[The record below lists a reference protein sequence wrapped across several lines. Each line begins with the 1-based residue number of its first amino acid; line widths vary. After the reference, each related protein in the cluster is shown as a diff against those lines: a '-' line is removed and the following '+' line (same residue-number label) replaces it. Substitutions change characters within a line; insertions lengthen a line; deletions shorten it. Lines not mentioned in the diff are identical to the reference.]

1 MLNLFLLFSISS
13 LVASKQSQK
22 PNRTIPKQNLHQEFV
37 LYSITPTGHLE
48 SQFTGLNSLE
58 ELKESPTSRSRLH
71 REQVLLQGPRRYR
84 VPCSPVH
91 HNQAG
96 DSIYLGLHNP
106 GPARVRC
113 ENGGGRFCDC
123 VQEGNRRQ
131 VFLGA
136 VRVYTVFQSGDSG
149 VIDLGYVEDFRRIAR
164 KYRHTHVYMGTCHAG
179 EVADYL
185 RVDKHDLPVLMQ
197 IGTDT
202 AYAYNISEPLTQEA
216 MEDFIENHRCTMKL
230 KVSKGYWAEALDC
243 FKGRV
248 VGFSFHEGSKLKNTQ
263 NPGHFNMFVKKLR
276 DNKDFRFQFAHVD
289 VEEFRLPAEVFGV
302 TSFPDFVVADYRRDP
317 PVFNHFGE
325 IEYKN
330 YTLVMDII
338 DTVWEGQ
345 SLNKIREGL
354 GINQGS
360 CGIQSG
366 EADRKCS
373 EDL

>member
-58 ELKESPTSRSRLH
+58 ELKDLPLAVVDCIENKYYCKDHGVTEFPAAQYTTIKQVIPYTWDFTIQDL
-71 REQVLLQGPRRYR
+71 REFAVKM
-84 VPCSPVH
+84 
-91 HNQAG
+91 AG
-96 DSIYLGLHNP
+96 DDSVTVYKKEIADKFSSVQSAFILFFNP
-106 GPARVRC
+106 EIR
-113 ENGGGRFCDC
+113 
-123 VQEGNRRQ
+123 
-131 VFLGA
+131 
-136 VRVYTVFQSGDSG
+136 G